1 MAKKRKAGGT
11 ALAHRS
17 KNPIQEENSK
27 FAADA
32 RFENS
37 EDEFEAGR
45 DRVLLEERPEVQ
57 RRRKLEEDEQF
68 LQPSDEEVHGYL
80 SESEEEDD
88 YDYGD
93 EEEEFEDE
101 DATAKSKKKLPKLR
115 RREERSPDFLDEGKN
130 AEEDEEEGITA
141 WGASK
146 SDYYNADTIE
156 TEGDALEEEE
166 EAKKIQLKK
175 LQAMTDADFGFEES
189 EWLDSTKGDG
199 EMSKD
204 AIKHGKVINE
214 VLPEI
219 QIPDDMGVDE
229 RLEILSKRYP
239 EFLPLSKDYADLQ
252 PRYQEL
258 STAVDEARKS
268 RKDISEDKTPL
279 SILQFRALSAYL
291 GVISMYFVLLTSP
304 ARNNTGSCLALPP
317 AELREHPVMEA
328 LVACRNQWDQV
339 KDLQEME
346 PEPLVSDLKDV
357 QEDESAISVSTEKS
371 TQDEPSKVTQAI
383 KIPKKSK
390 AQKLAEQAQAIA
402 ESQRAERLNK
412 TELGLQELSR
422 LLDQGISAKVTSQRE
437 PRLHGD
443 DSDFGDETKLTAYE
457 AAEKAKKKKSL
468 RFYTSQIAQKANK
481 RDAAGRHAGGD
492 TDLPYKERNK
502 DRQARLNE
510 EAQKRGRMEANE
522 NERLGDDS
530 DEEDHRLAREVRG
543 DLDGSNSDDY
553 YDMVSSRQKEK
564 KANKK
569 ALSEAYALASK
580 EGGRVEIQEE
590 IGPDGK
596 RAITYAIEKNK
607 GLAPKRNK
615 DVRNPRVKKR
625 KKFEAK
631 KKKLGS
637 MRQVYKGGEGR
648 GGYGGELTG
657 IKKNLVK
664 SVKL

>member
-1 MAKKRKAGGT
+1 MAKKRKASGA

-17 KNPIQEENSK
+17 KNPAQNENSK

-37 EDEFEAGR
+37 EDEFETGR
-45 DRVLLEERPEVQ
+45 DRILLEERPEVK

-68 LQPSDEEVHGYL
+68 LQASDEEVHAYQSA
-80 SESEEEDD
+80 SEDEDD

-93 EEEEFEDE
+93 EEEEVEEEDT
-101 DATAKSKKKLPKLR
+101 ATRPNKKTPKLR
-115 RREERSPDFLDEGKN
+115 RREELSPDFLDERKDV
-130 AEEDEEEGITA
+130 EEDEEEGITG

-166 EAKKIQLKK
+166 EAKKIQQKK
-175 LQAMTDADFGFEES
+175 LQAMTDADFGFDES
-189 EWLDSTKGDG
+189 EWLDSTKGDV
-199 EMSKD
+199 EVSKD
-204 AIKHGKVINE
+204 ANKHGKVITE
-214 VLPEI
+214 VLPEL
-219 QIPDDMGVDE
+219 QIPDDMSAGE
-229 RLEILSKRYP
+229 RIEILSKRYP
-239 EFLPLSKDYADLQ
+239 EFGPLSKDYADLQ
-252 PRYQEL
+252 PQYQEL
-258 STAVDEARKS
+258 SSVVNEVQKS
-268 RKDISEDKTPL
+268 REGSSSDVTPL
-279 SILQFRALSAYL
+279 SVLQFRALSAYL

-304 ARNNTGSCLALPP
+304 ARDGAGNCLALPP
-317 AELREHPVMEA
+317 AELREHPIMEA
-328 LVACRNQWDQV
+328 LVACRKQWERV
-339 KDLQEME
+339 KDLQEIE
-346 PEPLVSDLKDV
+346 PELSESSDLE
-357 QEDESAISVSTEKS
+357 EDEVVVPVLTKKLIKEKS
-371 TQDEPSKVTQAI
+371 SKVSKVI
-383 KIPKKSK
+383 KISKKSR
-390 AQKLAEQAQAIA
+390 AQKLAEDVHAIA
-402 ESQRAERLNK
+402 ESQRAARLSK

-422 LLDQGISAKVTSQRE
+422 LLEQGGSAKATSQRDS
-437 PRLHGD
+437 RLQD
-443 DSDFGDETKLTAYE
+443 EDSDSDFGDETKLTAHE

-468 RFYTSQIAQKANK
+468 RFYTSQLAQKANK

-510 EAQKRGRMEANE
+510 EAERRGRREANE
-522 NERLGDDS
+522 NERLGGDS
-530 DEEDHRLAREVRG
+530 DEEDHRIAGEVRG
-543 DLDGSNSDDY
+543 DQNDSNSDDY
-553 YDMVSSRQKEK
+553 YDMISSRNKEK

-569 ALSEAYALASK
+569 ALSEAQAIAAK
-580 EGGRVEIQEE
+580 EGGHVEIQEQ

-637 MRQVYKGGEGR
+637 MKQVYKGGEGR

>member
-17 KNPIQEENSK
+17 KNPIDNENSR

-45 DRVLLEERPEVQ
+45 DRVLLEERPEVK
-57 RRRKLEEDEQF
+57 RRRKLEEDERL
-68 LQPSDEEVHGYL
+68 LQLSDEEVHGYL
-80 SESEEEDD
+80 SESASEDD

-93 EEEEFEDE
+93 EEGEEEVEKEDKS
-101 DATAKSKKKLPKLR
+101 AQSKKKLPKLR
-115 RREERSPDFLDEGKN
+115 RREELSPDLLDDGKKP
-130 AEEDEEEGITA
+130 EEDEEEGFTA

-175 LQAMTDADFGFEES
+175 LQSMTDADFGFDES
-189 EWLDSTKGDG
+189 EWLDSIKGDG
-199 EMSKD
+199 EASKD
-204 AIKHGKVINE
+204 SIAHGKTITE

-219 QIPDDMGVDE
+219 QIPDDMSVQE
-229 RLEILSKRYP
+229 RLDILSRRYP
-239 EFLPLSKDYADLQ
+239 EFTPLSRDYTDLQ

-258 STAVDEARKS
+258 SVAVDRSRNS
-268 RKDISEDKTPL
+268 RKETPDEKTL
-279 SILQFRALSAYL
+279 SVLQFRALAAYL

-304 ARNNTGSCLALPP
+304 ARNGTEGCLALPP

-328 LVACRNQWDQV
+328 LVACRKTWEQV
-339 KDLQEME
+339 KDLQEIEE
-346 PEPLVSDLKDV
+346 PSGL
-357 QEDESAISVSTEKS
+357 EKEEEIPIKIPAKKS
-371 TQDEPSKVTQAI
+371 SLDKPSKVAKAA
-383 KIPKKSK
+383 KIPMKSK
-390 AQKLAEQAQAIA
+390 AQRLMEEAQAVV
-402 ESQRAERLNK
+402 ESQRAEKLNQ
-412 TELGLQELSR
+412 TELGLQELSK
-422 LLDQGISAKVTSQRE
+422 LLDQGNSSRLTSQRE
-437 PRLHGD
+437 PRLHDD
-443 DSDFGDETKLTAYE
+443 DSDFGDETRLTAHE

-510 EAQKRGRMEANE
+510 EAQRRGRMEANE
-522 NERLGDDS
+522 NERLGGDS
-530 DEEDHRLAREVRG
+530 DEDDYQVAREVRG
-543 DLDGSNSDDY
+543 EMDGSNNDDY
-553 YDMVSSRQKEK
+553 YDMVASRQKQK
-564 KANKK
+564 KTDKK
-569 ALSEAYALASK
+569 ALSEARALAAK

-607 GLAPKRNK
+607 GLAPKRSK

-637 MRQVYKGGEGR
+637 MKQIYKGGEGR

>member
-17 KNPIQEENSK
+17 KNPIEGENSR

-45 DRVLLEERPEVQ
+45 DRVLLEERPEVK
-57 RRRKLEEDEQF
+57 RRRKLEEDERL
-68 LQPSDEEVHGYL
+68 LQLSDEEVHGYL
-80 SESEEEDD
+80 SESASEDD

-93 EEEEFEDE
+93 EEGEEEVEREDKS
-101 DATAKSKKKLPKLR
+101 AQSKKKLPKLR
-115 RREERSPDFLDEGKN
+115 RREELSPDLLDDGKKP
-130 AEEDEEEGITA
+130 EEDEEEGITA
-141 WGASK
+141 WGVLK

-175 LQAMTDADFGFEES
+175 IQSMTDADFGYDES
-189 EWLDSTKGDG
+189 EWLDSMKGDG
-199 EMSKD
+199 ETSKD
-204 AIKHGKVINE
+204 SISHGKTITE
-214 VLPEI
+214 LLPEI
-219 QIPDDMGVDE
+219 QIPDDMSVEE
-229 RLEILSKRYP
+229 RLDILSKRYP
-239 EFLPLSKDYADLQ
+239 EFLPLSRDYAELQ
-252 PRYQEL
+252 PRYREL
-258 STAVDEARKS
+258 SVAVDGPRKTC
-268 RKDISEDKTPL
+268 KETLGEKTPL
-279 SILQFRALSAYL
+279 SVLQFRALAAYL

-304 ARNNTGSCLALPP
+304 ARNGTESCLALPP
-317 AELREHPVMEA
+317 AELREHPVMDA
-328 LVACRNQWDQV
+328 LVACRKTWEQV
-339 KDLQEME
+339 KDLQEIEEE
-346 PEPLVSDLKDV
+346 PSDIEK
-357 QEDESAISVSTEKS
+357 EEEISIKIPAKKS
-371 TQDEPSKVTQAI
+371 SLDKPSKVAKAV

-390 AQKLAEQAQAIA
+390 AQRLMEEAQAVV
-402 ESQRAERLNK
+402 ESQRAEKLNQ

-422 LLDQGISAKVTSQRE
+422 LLDQGNSSRLASQRE
-437 PRLHGD
+437 PRLHDD
-443 DSDFGDETKLTAYE
+443 DSDFGDETRLTAHE
-457 AAEKAKKKKSL
+457 VAEKAKKKKSL

-510 EAQKRGRMEANE
+510 EAQRRGRMEANE
-522 NERLGDDS
+522 NERLGGDTDEDDY
-530 DEEDHRLAREVRG
+530 RMAREVRG
-543 DLDGSNSDDY
+543 EMDGSNSDNY
-553 YDMVSSRQKEK
+553 YDMVASRQKQK
-564 KANKK
+564 KADKK
-569 ALSEAYALASK
+569 ALFEARALAAK

-590 IGPDGK
+590 VGPDGK

-607 GLAPKRNK
+607 GLAPKRSK
-615 DVRNPRVKKR
+615 DMRNPRVKKR

-637 MRQVYKGGEGR
+637 MKQIYKGGEGR

>member
-1 MAKKRKAGGT
+1 MAKKRKAGGA

-17 KNPIQEENSK
+17 KNPVEDKNSK

-45 DRVLLEERPEVQ
+45 DRVLLEERPEVK
-57 RRRKLEEDEQF
+57 RRRRLEEDERL
-68 LQPSDEEVHGYL
+68 LQLSDEEVHGYV
-80 SESEEEDD
+80 SESESEDD
-88 YDYGD
+88 YDYGN
-93 EEEEFEDE
+93 EEEEEVEEKEDK
-101 DATAKSKKKLPKLR
+101 AANLKKKLPKLR
-115 RREERSPDFLDEGKN
+115 RREELSPDLMDDGKKP
-130 AEEDEEEGITA
+130 EEDEEGIEA

-175 LQAMTDADFGFEES
+175 LQSMTDADFGFDES
-189 EWLDSTKGDG
+189 EWLDSAKGD
-199 EMSKD
+199 EEVSKD
-204 AIKHGKVINE
+204 AIAHGKTITE

-219 QIPDDMGVDE
+219 QIPDDMSVEE
-229 RLEILSKRYP
+229 RLNILSKRYP
-239 EFLPLSKDYADLQ
+239 EFVPLSKDYTDLQ

-258 STAVDEARKS
+258 SAAVDGARKS
-268 RKDISEDKTPL
+268 RKETSSDKTPL
-279 SILQFRALSAYL
+279 SVLQFRALAAYL

-304 ARNNTGSCLALPP
+304 ARNSTGSCLALPP
-317 AELREHPVMEA
+317 AELREHPIMGA
-328 LVACRNQWDQV
+328 LVVCRKTWEQV
-339 KDLQEME
+339 KDLQEVEQE
-346 PEPLVSDLKDV
+346 PSDIEEEEEIDTTV
-357 QEDESAISVSTEKS
+357 PATKS
-371 TQDEPSKVTQAI
+371 SLDKPSKVA
-383 KIPKKSK
+383 KAAKVPKKSK
-390 AQKLAEQAQAIA
+390 AQKLVEKAQALA
-402 ESQRAERLNK
+402 ESQRAEKLNK
-412 TELGLQELSR
+412 TELGLQELSK
-422 LLDQGISAKVTSQRE
+422 LLDQGSSSKLTSQRE
-437 PRLHGD
+437 SQLHD
-443 DSDFGDETKLTAYE
+443 YDSDFGDETKLTAHE

-522 NERLGDDS
+522 NERLGGDS
-530 DEEDHRLAREVRG
+530 DEEDYQLAREVRG
-543 DLDGSNSDDY
+543 DMDGSNSDDY
-553 YDMVSSRQKEK
+553 YDMVSSRQKQK
-564 KANKK
+564 KADKK
-569 ALSEAYALASK
+569 ALSEARALAAK

-607 GLAPKRNK
+607 GLTPKRNK

-637 MRQVYKGGEGR
+637 IKQIYKGGEGR